1 VSYIANYMN
10 IADYI
15 ILGII
20 GISSLL
26 SLRKGFTLEAISLAT
41 WVAAYAIS
49 KPFSVPLAHLLTD
62 YIDPPSARQPVAF
75 ALLFI
80 STLIVG
86 ALIKHVS
93 KEIVSA
99 SGLSAPDR
107 LLGMCFGAARGAVI
121 IIFCISMVSRLTEI
135 PQDPWWNES
144 VVIPHLLLV
153 ETWTTDMGN
162 MAWNKV
168 MELSAL

>member
-1 VSYIANYMN
+1 MN
-10 IADYI
+10 TADYI

-20 GISSLL
+20 GISSLM

-41 WVAAYAIS
+41 WIAAYVIA
-49 KPFSVPLAHLLTD
+49 KPFSVPLAHLLID

-86 ALIKHVS
+86 ALIKHLS
-93 KEIVSA
+93 KEVVSA
-99 SGLSAPDR
+99 TGLSVPDR
-107 LLGMCFGAARGAVI
+107 VLGMCFGATRGVVI
-121 IIFCISMVSRLTEI
+121 IVFCISMVSRLTEI

-144 VVIPHLLLV
+144 VMIPHLLLV
-153 ETWTTDMGN
+153 ETWTTDMGD

-168 MELSAL
+168 MTLTAI